1 MQDESAVPITFAMVV
16 YYTRSLKSSPTR
28 NVFTRYTR
36 TRKIHA
42 RKQRHY
48 IYIYIYI
55 VFVFEHRFN
64 SVKKFKCI
72 QVGLLKEDEEAF

>member
-1 MQDESAVPITFAMVV
+1 MFLQDTLGPE
-16 YYTRSLKSSPTR
+16 KSMLE
-28 NVFTRYTR
+28 N
-36 TRKIHA
+36 KDNI
-42 RKQRHY
+42 Y